1 MLIGNAV
8 GLSYLSFQEKFIL
21 KIDFQ
26 PTHVQLLMNIEQQST
41 GHQSQIWIPIKKYRK
56 CWSNDWL
63 QTIPQHSLY
72 NKKTI
77 YCKGEC
83 YETDCSAGI
92 VSNTCSWWKNDLNL
106 GKCNMH

>member
-8 GLSYLSFQEKFIL
+8 GLSYLLFQEKLIL
-21 KIDFQ
+21 KINFQ
-26 PTHVQLLMNIEQQST
+26 PTDVQQLMNIEQQSS
-41 GHQSQIWIPIKKYRK
+41 GYQSQIWIPIKRYRR

-63 QTIPQHSLY
+63 QTIPQYSLY
-72 NKKTI
+72 NKKSI
-77 YCKGEC
+77 YCKGEY

-106 GKCNMH
+106 GRCNMH